1 MVDALYGIDRS
12 LFFFI
17 HQTLRNDL
25 LNVVMPFLT
34 NLNQM
39 SGGKIFFLTVGILM
53 LALGGRTGR
62 IVVLVLLLTITISD
76 QFSSRVVKSIV
87 NRERPCHVLP
97 EVRPLVDCGSGK
109 SFPSSH
115 AVNMFAAAVVFS
127 YGYRR
132 WAWAFYSLAGVI
144 AFSRVYVGVH
154 YPSDVA
160 GGALIGFL
168 IGLGMVAL
176 VHTVENKY
184 TAAAVINEKKKQQ

>member
-1 MVDALYGIDRS
+1 MVDFLYGIDRS

-25 LNVVMPFLT
+25 LTAIMPFLT
-34 NLNQM
+34 DLNQKT
-39 SGGKIFFLTVGILM
+39 GGKIFFLAVGILL

-62 IVVLVLLLTITISD
+62 IVLLVLILTITISD
-76 QFSSRVVKSIV
+76 QLSSTVIKSIV
-87 NRERPCHVLP
+87 KRERPCHVLQ

-115 AVNMFAAAVVFS
+115 AVNMFAAAVIFS
-127 YGYRR
+127 YAYRR
-132 WAWAFYSLAGVI
+132 WAWAFYSLAGLV

-154 YPSDVA
+154 YPSDVV

-168 IGLGMVAL
+168 VGRGIIAL
-176 VHTVENKY
+176 VRSIENRY
-184 TAAAVINEKKKQQ
+184 TAKVVMKEKEKQ